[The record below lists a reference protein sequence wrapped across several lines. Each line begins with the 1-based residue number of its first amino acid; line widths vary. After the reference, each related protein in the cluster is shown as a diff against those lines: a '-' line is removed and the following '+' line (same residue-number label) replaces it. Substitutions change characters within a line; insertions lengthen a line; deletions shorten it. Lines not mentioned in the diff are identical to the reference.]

1 MELPE
6 LEQGLQNIQQTDQ
19 TPASA
24 TPATPWLTMDNLM
37 QDYGSWFGNDK
48 GLGEMLLGQLRAH
61 NVDTQAATEAMLRE
75 LLQGLVD
82 DLTVL
87 QERLMGFVQATS
99 QQLQSTQA
107 VADSIQTALVQSG
120 ASPEATTIM
129 PPEMS
134 NPAIEVPPEVLQSKV
149 PPEVPPEVPQS
160 EVPPEVLQS
169 EVPPEVLQSEVPQS
183 EVSQSEVPPEPTGTP
198 SDVNIKKVYTLSDAS
213 MKKLVGKM
221 KARRQSKIA
230 NNILA
235 ACQGGY

>member
-24 TPATPWLTMDNLM
+24 APATPWLTMDSLM

-61 NVDTQAATEAMLRE
+61 NVDTQAATEAMLRK

-129 PPEMS
+129 PPEMGNPAIEVPPEMS
-134 NPAIEVPPEVLQSKV
+134 NPAIEVPPEAA
-149 PPEVPPEVPQS
+149 
-160 EVPPEVLQS
+160 
-169 EVPPEVLQSEVPQS
+169 
-183 EVSQSEVPPEPTGTP
+183 QSEVPPEPTGTP

-221 KARRQSKIA
+221 KARCQSKIA

>member
-24 TPATPWLTMDNLM
+24 VPATPWLTMDSLM

-82 DLTVL
+82 DLNVL

-134 NPAIEVPPEVLQSKV
+134 NPAIEVPPEMSN
-149 PPEVPPEVPQS
+149 PASEVPPEAAQS
-160 EVPPEVLQS
+160 EVPPEAAQS
-169 EVPPEVLQSEVPQS
+169 EVPPEMSNPASEVPPES
-183 EVSQSEVPPEPTGTP
+183 AQSEVPPEPTGTP

>member
-24 TPATPWLTMDNLM
+24 VLATPWLTMDSLM

-82 DLTVL
+82 DLNVL

-134 NPAIEVPPEVLQSKV
+134 NPAIEVPPEMSN
-149 PPEVPPEVPQS
+149 PASEVPPEAAQS
-160 EVPPEVLQS
+160 EVPPEMSNPASEVPPEAAQS
-169 EVPPEVLQSEVPQS
+169 EVPPEAA
-183 EVSQSEVPPEPTGTP
+183 QSEVPPEPTCTP
-198 SDVNIKKVYTLSDAS
+198 SDVNTKKVYTLSDAS

>member
-6 LEQGLQNIQQTDQ
+6 LEQGLQNIQQENQ
-19 TPASA
+19 TSAPASA
-24 TPATPWLTMDNLM
+24 PWLTMDNLM
-37 QDYGSWFGNDK
+37 QDYGNWFGNDK

-61 NVDTQAATEAMLRE
+61 NVDTQAATEAMLRK

-134 NPAIEVPPEVLQSKV
+134 NPAIEVPPEAA
-149 PPEVPPEVPQS
+149 QS
-160 EVPPEVLQS
+160 EVPPEATQSEATQS
-169 EVPPEVLQSEVPQS
+169 EVPPEATQSEVPPEAAQS
-183 EVSQSEVPPEPTGTP
+183 EVPPEATQSEVPPEPTGTP
-198 SDVNIKKVYTLSDAS
+198 SDINIKKIYTLSDAS

>member
-24 TPATPWLTMDNLM
+24 APAAPWLTMDSLM

-61 NVDTQAATEAMLRE
+61 NVDTQAATEAMLRK

-134 NPAIEVPPEVLQSKV
+134 NPAIEVPPEAA
-149 PPEVPPEVPQS
+149 
-160 EVPPEVLQS
+160 
-169 EVPPEVLQSEVPQS
+169 
-183 EVSQSEVPPEPTGTP
+183 QSEVPPEPTGTP

-221 KARRQSKIA
+221 KARCQSKIA